1 MAESTPETVPFS
13 SHLDELRRRL
23 IWVLL
28 GLFLAF
34 TLVFSLWA
42 DDIVRY
48 IIEIAVVTKEVDGKE
63 TVVPIPLTVISP
75 LETFSTTMRVSL
87 YAALV
92 FGYPWVMLQA
102 YLFVAPGLYRHERR
116 FFQLAI
122 PSIFL
127 LFAAGA
133 AFGRYILLPISIPFL
148 LDFNVDNFGVHQSY
162 ALSQFLGLVFTLT
175 FGLGFVFQIP
185 LIVAPL
191 IRFGLLSPQFFK
203 SKRRYTLLVS
213 IVLGAIISPTG
224 SPVDML
230 ITAAPIFLLV
240 EGGVWIGAIWKRAVL
255 RDAEKRAKEA
265 AERGEVVDPE
275 ALAGGLAIDLEKK
288 LKDFSAGGAR
298 KLARE
303 LVSGFKEGATAAKS
317 VFDDNYAD
325 GEKPPQEV
333 KLKKRTEPPAATPP
347 TEPKPDQA
355 ATAATPVTA
364 EATAEPKAATP
375 AAAAPDSESETV
387 PRSVPAYTLDSQ
399 TSGNGNGEHK
409 PAAAT
414 DDEYPDRPWDENV
427 SDGLARYI
435 EDRISQRL
443 EQFFDRE
450 FRPWMARI
458 EHELRDRNGD
468 QK

>member
-116 FFQLAI
+116 FFQVAI

-213 IVLGAIISPTG
+213 IILGAIISPTG

-240 EGGVWIGAIWKRAVL
+240 EGGVWTGAIWKRAVL

-288 LKDFSAGGAR
+288 LQEFSKGGAR

-303 LVSGFKEGATAAKS
+303 LVAGFKEGATAAKS

-325 GEKPPQEV
+325 GEKPPKEV
-333 KLKKRTEPPAATPP
+333 KLKKRPESPAEAPAAQ
-347 TEPKPDQA
+347 PKPDQA
-355 ATAATPVTA
+355 AVAATPVA
-364 EATAEPKAATP
+364 GAAPEAPTEPKAST
-375 AAAAPDSESETV
+375 DDGSETV
-387 PRSVPAYTLDSQ
+387 PRSVPAYTMEAQ
-399 TSGNGNGEHK
+399 ASGNGNGEHK
-409 PAAAT
+409 PVAADKPT
-414 DDEYPDRPWDENV
+414 EDEYPDRPWDENV

-468 QK
+468 QP

>member
-48 IIEIAVVTKEVDGKE
+48 IIEIAVVTKEVNGE
-63 TVVPIPLTVISP
+63 QTVVPIPLTVISP

-102 YLFVAPGLYRHERR
+102 SLFVAPGLYRHERR

-127 LFAAGA
+127 LFTAGA

-185 LIVAPL
+185 LLVAPL
-191 IRFGLLSPQFFK
+191 IRFGLLSPPVGLNVYVVNGMARDVPIGESYRGVLPFLAADTVRLALLFAFPGITLWALQFF
-203 SKRRYTLLVS
+203 R
-213 IVLGAIISPTG
+213 
-224 SPVDML
+224 
-230 ITAAPIFLLV
+230 
-240 EGGVWIGAIWKRAVL
+240 
-255 RDAEKRAKEA
+255 
-265 AERGEVVDPE
+265 
-275 ALAGGLAIDLEKK
+275 
-288 LKDFSAGGAR
+288 
-298 KLARE
+298 
-303 LVSGFKEGATAAKS
+303 
-317 VFDDNYAD
+317 
-325 GEKPPQEV
+325 
-333 KLKKRTEPPAATPP
+333 
-347 TEPKPDQA
+347 
-355 ATAATPVTA
+355 
-364 EATAEPKAATP
+364 
-375 AAAAPDSESETV
+375 
-387 PRSVPAYTLDSQ
+387 
-399 TSGNGNGEHK
+399 
-409 PAAAT
+409 
-414 DDEYPDRPWDENV
+414 
-427 SDGLARYI
+427 
-435 EDRISQRL
+435 
-443 EQFFDRE
+443 
-450 FRPWMARI
+450 
-458 EHELRDRNGD
+458 
-468 QK
+468 